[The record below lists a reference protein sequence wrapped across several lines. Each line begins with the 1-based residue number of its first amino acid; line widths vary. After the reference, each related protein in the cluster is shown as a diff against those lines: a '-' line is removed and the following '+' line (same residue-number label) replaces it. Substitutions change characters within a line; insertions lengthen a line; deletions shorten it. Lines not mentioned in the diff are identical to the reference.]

1 MAAIEAAKE
10 LGVLANDFSSKAEN
24 DRICPRQRHERERDT
39 QAAIKVIKGQPMGAL
54 KLWKWFIF

>member
-39 QAAIKVIKGQPMGAL
+39 QTHKQQSR
-54 KLWKWFIF
+54 

>member
-24 DRICPRQRHERERDT
+24 DRICPRQRHERERDWPEVLEVDNGGT
-39 QAAIKVIKGQPMGAL
+39 WI
-54 KLWKWFIF
+54 